1 MSGTAGRRRWTVG
14 TRPSTVVILAAL
26 LGLAGCSLLPGGSS
40 GPDAS
45 AGPDPVTGTDVAP
58 GPGEAPSPGA
68 GFVTRDGDRFVLDG
82 KPFVAAGSNNYRP
95 MFLQPAV
102 VDQIMA
108 AAADNHHVV
117 LRAWAFNAIGDPAD
131 PTTSIDPQNATTYFQ
146 YWDTEAGAPA
156 INEGANGLEQLDY
169 VIASAKEHGVRL
181 VLPLVN
187 NWGPF
192 GGMDQYVQWAGLDHH
207 GDFYTDET
215 IRTWYKEWVDR
226 LLTRVNTITGVAY
239 KDEPT
244 IMAWEL
250 ANEARCTASG
260 RYDAGPD
267 CTDRTLTDWAAEMS
281 AYVRSVDPNH
291 LIGFGDEG
299 FFCEDGFRGGGHWA
313 YDCSQGVDARAIAGL
328 EHIDMVGLHVY
339 PDHWNTS
346 VDWSDQYIL
355 DHVTLAEEVGKPVF
369 IGELG
374 WRGHAPRST
383 VFAQWL
389 TSYFAQGGD
398 VALYWLMQPRDE
410 YTTPPDSDGF
420 TAYCPSAVCTQVGQW
435 TRHLLDGETDLPPV
449 AEVDVLG
456 VVAGE
461 TGQVDVLAND
471 VSLVAELDPAS
482 VDLDHDVPGVQPI
495 LTLTEG
501 DLTAVGGTVTM
512 NPADGFTGR
521 VTLLYT
527 VSDAE
532 GRVSAPTEIRV
543 RVTAAGEPVDV

>member
-1 MSGTAGRRRWTVG
+1 MSAACSTPWTAPRRTT
-14 TRPSTVVILAAL
+14 TRLRPTRVLAL
-26 LGLAGCSLLPGGSS
+26 LTPVLALGMLAGCSLLPTS
-40 GPDAS
+40 
-45 AGPDPVTGTDVAP
+45 
-58 GPGEAPSPGA
+58 GPGEE
-68 GFVTRDGDRFVLDG
+68 FVTRDGDRFMLEG
-82 KPFVAAGSNNYRP
+82 EPFVAAGSNNYRP

-108 AAADNHHVV
+108 AAADNHHAV

-156 INEGANGLEQLDY
+156 VNEGANGLEQLDY
-169 VIASAKEHGVRL
+169 VVASAKEHGVRL

-192 GGMDQYVQWAGLDHH
+192 GGMDQYVQWAGLEHH

-215 IRTWYKEWVDR
+215 VRGWYREWVEH

-260 RYDAGPD
+260 RYEAGPD
-267 CTDRTLTDWAAEMS
+267 CTTETLTAWAAEMS
-281 AYVRSVDPNH
+281 EHVRSIDPNH

-299 FFCEDGFRGGGHWA
+299 FFCDDDAGAAGARGGGHWA
-313 YDCSQGVDARAIAGL
+313 YDCSQGVDARAIAQL

-339 PDHWNTS
+339 PDHWDTT
-346 VDWSDQYIL
+346 VEWSEQYIL
-355 DHVTLAEEVGKPVF
+355 DHVALAAEVDKPVF

-374 WRGHAPRST
+374 WRGHAPRSA

-389 TSYFAQGGD
+389 TSYFAEGGD

-435 TRHLLDGETDLPPV
+435 TRHLLEGETDLPPV
-449 AEVDVLG
+449 AEVDVLI
-456 VVAGE
+456 VTAGSPAS
-461 TGQVDVLAND
+461 VDVLAND
-471 VSLVAELDPAS
+471 VSLLSALDPGTIDLDPATA
-482 VDLDHDVPGVQPI
+482 GVQSTVS
-495 LTLTEG
+495 LSEG
-501 DLTAVGGTVTM
+501 ELVAGGGTVTM
-512 NPADGFTGR
+512 TPVDGFTGR
-521 VTLLYT
+521 LSVPYT
-527 VSDAE
+527 VADAD
-532 GRVSAPTEIRV
+532 GRVSEPVEIRV
-543 RVTAAGEPVDV
+543 RVDAAG